1 MEPPAWRGF
10 GLSPP
15 VFSEVAYAV
24 ALRARPDLRFAVA
37 SGGTATLPLVL
48 ALLAATPAALWAAA
62 SIGSAL
68 TGGGT
73 VAASILPGLGSSAAA
88 TWEPPSDGGVAAM
101 GFFRSPNPMFFA
113 SADRC
118 AA

>member
-1 MEPPAWRGF
+1 VLDDRRAGGPASPCGADCDNHEHANSFVADSTEPAWRGF

-15 VFSEVAYAV
+15 CFSEVAYAV

-68 TGGGT
+68 TGGT
-73 VAASILPGLGSSAAA
+73 VAASI
-88 TWEPPSDGGVAAM
+88 
-101 GFFRSPNPMFFA
+101 
-113 SADRC
+113 
-118 AA
+118 

>member
-1 MEPPAWRGF
+1 MEPPAWPGF

-15 VFSEVAYAV
+15 CCSEVGYAV

-48 ALLAATPAALWAAA
+48 ALLAATPAALCAAA

-68 TGGGT
+68 TGGT
-73 VAASILPGLGSSAAA
+73 VAASI
-88 TWEPPSDGGVAAM
+88 
-101 GFFRSPNPMFFA
+101 
-113 SADRC
+113 
-118 AA
+118 

>member
-1 MEPPAWRGF
+1 MARLW
-10 GLSPP
+10 SIAP

-48 ALLAATPAALWAAA
+48 ALLAATPAALCAAA

-68 TGGGT
+68 TGGT
-73 VAASILPGLGSSAAA
+73 VAASI
-88 TWEPPSDGGVAAM
+88 
-101 GFFRSPNPMFFA
+101 
-113 SADRC
+113 
-118 AA
+118 

>member
-1 MEPPAWRGF
+1 MEPPARRRLSQRGAA
-10 GLSPP
+10 LVYRTRVSP
-15 VFSEVAYAV
+15 VAYAV

-48 ALLAATPAALWAAA
+48 ALLAATRAALWAAA

-68 TGGGT
+68 TGGT
-73 VAASILPGLGSSAAA
+73 VAASISTGLG
-88 TWEPPSDGGVAAM
+88 GGVAAT